1 MNEDKQSIMIEIV
14 SDYKKGNLNMI
25 DAANKISEL
34 SKLDINIVNRT
45 VLTVLFPVSMF
56 FTIFELVH
64 SLIKLSCFLKKNIN
78 YSKTY

>member
-34 SKLDINIVNRT
+34 SKLDINIVKSFLSNMRRDN
-45 VLTVLFPVSMF
+45 
-56 FTIFELVH
+56 
-64 SLIKLSCFLKKNIN
+64 IKVFNKKE
-78 YSKTY
+78 